1 MSKLVKRILVAAAL
15 IVVVG
20 LLLYVNGWAL
30 AAGFVILAVM
40 AEYEMAKAV
49 SAKETPFANR
59 FYSHLRC
66 YYPWAI
72 SFFLL
77 KVLLLSL
84 RFA

>member
-49 SAKETPFANR
+49 SAKGDAVCKPILLGIYGVITRGLF
-59 FYSHLRC
+59 L
-66 YYPWAI
+66 
-72 SFFLL
+72 FF
-77 KVLLLSL
+77 
-84 RFA
+84 F

>member
-30 AAGFVILAVM
+30 AAGFVILAQR
-40 AEYEMAKAV
+40 
-49 SAKETPFANR
+49 ETPFANR